1 MQIAVPQAVKEVLD
15 ALTGAG
21 FAALCVGGCV
31 RDSLLGNAPHDWDVT
46 TSASTDQMLAVFSDR
61 RVIETGLKHGT
72 LTVMTAIGPVEV
84 TTFRTDG
91 EYVGHRKPKQVTFT
105 SDLHEDLK
113 RRDFTVNA
121 MAYHPDLGLIDDFG
135 GREDLKKGIL
145 RAVGEPYKR
154 FDEDAL
160 RILRAL
166 RFAARFGFE
175 IEPATLSAMFEKKD
189 DLKFVSGERITQE
202 LEKMLLGAHARRLA
216 ESCQPILEAALGVP
230 LSEKLPDAFVETPE
244 AAMAA
249 LFLSI
254 GQENSAQA
262 IRRLRLKNQT
272 SALIADLY
280 RVRSAVLAQMRVQE
294 ILLDHGGKSALRA
307 LEILKSADDSFARVY
322 AEACRAFAAQ
332 PCWEIGDLCIGGGDI
347 LAFGLRGR
355 QIGAA
360 LQALLRRVTLDG
372 LKNERQSLLCALEQM
387 ITEGAKELEY

>member
-1 MQIAVPQAVKEVLD
+1 MQIAVPQAVQEVMD

-46 TSASTDQMLAVFSDR
+46 TCATTDQMIAVFSDR

-105 SDLHEDLK
+105 DDLHEDLK

-121 MAYHPDLGLIDDFG
+121 MAYHPAVGLVDDFG
-135 GREDLKKGIL
+135 GRTDLKKGVL

-189 DLKFVSGERITQE
+189 DLQFVSGERITQE
-202 LEKMLLGAHARRLA
+202 LEKMLLGAYARRVIEA
-216 ESCQPILEAALGVP
+216 CRPIVEAAIGVP
-230 LSEKLPDAFVETPE
+230 LSEKLPDAFADTPE
-244 AAMAA
+244 AALAA

-254 GQENSAQA
+254 AQENAAQA

-272 SALIADLY
+272 AALIADLY
-280 RVRSAVLAQMRVQE
+280 RVRSAVSERVCVQE
-294 ILLDHGGKSALRA
+294 ILLDYGGKRALRA
-307 LEILKSADDSFARVY
+307 FEILKNAEDSFTRVY
-322 AEACRAFAAQ
+322 ADACRAFAAQ
-332 PCWEIGDLCIGGGDI
+332 PCREIGDLRIGGEEL
-347 LAFGLRGR
+347 LARGLRGR
-355 QIGAA
+355 QVGAA
-360 LQALLRRVTLDG
+360 LQVLLRRVALDG
-372 LKNERQSLLCALEQM
+372 LENERQSLLCALEQM
-387 ITEGAKELEY
+387 IAEGVKELEY